1 MSTPVRGPDGPLGY
15 APRWARVSGG
25 GRANAAFGPKRSLV
39 PPVQELAP
47 EQDLKPPRIALP
59 PRGSDSTRDVPPPR
73 DFASTRD
80 AAPPQDSASVRDA
93 APPRDFA
100 SARDAAPP
108 RDLASTRNTAPP
120 RDSASLRD
128 TKSSRASVVTQEA
141 VQDSAT
147 DSLWKRKKRPPIFEG
162 DAAMRDLR
170 ARLALAPD
178 QMPEPPLYPAKA
190 PIFAVVA
197 RLMGVM
203 VLAAGGALGF
213 LWVTAPHAALP
224 DGQGGG
230 QTGGEVA
237 LVSLRGIEASKP
249 APSAENV
256 RTERVPEAQ
265 ASSASWKMANY
276 TRDITDGVGNPS
288 AALAPR
294 NPVPAAPR
302 APAAR
307 VSPPQPAVPTPQ
319 PVVAIPASPPAVAV
333 PTPQPAVAIPAP
345 QPAVAIP
352 APQPAVAVPA
362 PQPAVAVPAPK
373 PAVVV
378 PAARTAAPM
387 AAPAPSPST
396 AASPDRDEVAALLT
410 RARTYLSAGDV
421 AAARLVLRRAAERDD
436 AQAALALGGTYDP
449 VVLRRLGI
457 INFHSDPAQ
466 ARDWYRKA
474 AELGST
480 DASLRLEQLVQTDR

>member
-1 MSTPVRGPDGPLGY
+1 V
-15 APRWARVSGG
+15 A
-25 GRANAAFGPKRSLV
+25 
-39 PPVQELAP
+39 
-47 EQDLKPPRIALP
+47 I
-59 PRGSDSTRDVPPPR
+59 
-73 DFASTRD
+73 
-80 AAPPQDSASVRDA
+80 
-93 APPRDFA
+93 
-100 SARDAAPP
+100 
-108 RDLASTRNTAPP
+108 
-120 RDSASLRD
+120 
-128 TKSSRASVVTQEA
+128 QEA
-141 VQDSAT
+141 AEDSAT
-147 DSLWKRKKRPPIFEG
+147 ESLWKRKKRPPIFEG

-178 QMPEPPLYPAKA
+178 QMPEPPLYQAKA

-203 VLAAGGALGF
+203 VLAAAGALGF

-224 DGQGGG
+224 DGQVAG

-237 LVSLRGIEASKP
+237 LVSYRGIEVSQP

-276 TRDITDGVGNPS
+276 TRDITDGVGNPP

-307 VSPPQPAVPTPQ
+307 VSPPQP
-319 PVVAIPASPPAVAV
+319 AV

-362 PQPAVAVPAPK
+362 PQPAAAVPAPQPVVAVPAPQSAVAVPAPQ
-373 PAVVV
+373 PAVVAPAVRV
-378 PAARTAAPM
+378 PVPPTAARM

-396 AASPDRDEVAALLT
+396 VASPDRDEVAALLT

-474 AELGST
+474 AELGSA
-480 DASLRLEQLVQTDR
+480 DASLRLDQLVQTDR

>member
-1 MSTPVRGPDGPLGY
+1 MSTPVRGPEGPLGY

-25 GRANAAFGPKRSLV
+25 GRANAASGAARNV
-39 PPVQELAP
+39 APVQELAP
-47 EQDLKPPRIALP
+47 EQDLKPPRVALP
-59 PRGSDSTRDVPPPR
+59 LRGSDSTRDVPP
-73 DFASTRD
+73 S
-80 AAPPQDSASVRDA
+80 
-93 APPRDFA
+93 RDFA
-100 SARDAAPP
+100 SARD
-108 RDLASTRNTAPP
+108 TAPL
-120 RDSASLRD
+120 RDSASHRD
-128 TKSSRASVVTQEA
+128 SKPSRTAVVTQDA

-249 APSAENV
+249 APSAEKV
-256 RTERVPEAQ
+256 RTERVPEAP
-265 ASSASWKMANY
+265 SSAASWKMANY
-276 TRDITDGVGNPS
+276 TRDVTDGVGNPP

-302 APAAR
+302 APAVR
-307 VSPPQPAVPTPQ
+307 VSPPSAVAVSTP
-319 PVVAIPASPPAVAV
+319 PPAVAV
-333 PTPQPAVAIPAP
+333 PPPPPAVAVPP
-345 QPAVAIP
+345 PPAVAVP
-352 APQPAVAVPA
+352 APPPAVAVPA
-362 PQPAVAVPAPK
+362 PQPAVAVSPP
-373 PAVVV
+373 PRAVAV
-378 PAARTAAPM
+378 PAAHVPVPTT
-387 AAPAPSPST
+387 AAPAPPPSNV
-396 AASPDRDEVAALLT
+396 ASPDRDEVAALLT
-410 RARTYLSAGDV
+410 RARSYLSAGDV

-457 INFHSDPAQ
+457 INFHSDSAQ

-474 AELGST
+474 AELGSA

>member
-1 MSTPVRGPDGPLGY
+1 MSTPVRGPEGPLGY

-25 GRANAAFGPKRSLV
+25 GRANAAFGATRNV
-39 PPVQELAP
+39 VPVQELAP
-47 EQDLKPPRIALP
+47 EQDLKPPRIAMPL
-59 PRGSDSTRDVPPPR
+59 RGSDSTRDVPPPGDFASTRDAAPPR

-80 AAPPQDSASVRDA
+80 AAPPRDFASVRDA
-93 APPRDFA
+93 V
-100 SARDAAPP
+100 PP
-108 RDLASTRNTAPP
+108 RDLASTRDTAPL
-120 RDSASLRD
+120 RDSASHRD
-128 TKSSRASVVTQEA
+128 SKPSRTAVVTQDA

-203 VLAAGGALGF
+203 VLAAAGALGF

-224 DGQGGG
+224 DGQAAG

-249 APSAENV
+249 APSAEKV

-265 ASSASWKMANY
+265 ASGASWKMANY
-276 TRDITDGVGNPS
+276 TRDITDGVGNPP

-307 VSPPQPAVPTPQ
+307 VSPPQPAVPTP
-319 PVVAIPASPPAVAV
+319 PPAVAI
-333 PTPQPAVAIPAP
+333 PTPQPAVAVPAP

-352 APQPAVAVPA
+352 APQPAV
-362 PQPAVAVPAPK
+362 VA
-373 PAVVV
+373 
-378 PAARTAAPM
+378 PAARVPVPVAPTVAPM

-396 AASPDRDEVAALLT
+396 VASPDRDEVAALLT